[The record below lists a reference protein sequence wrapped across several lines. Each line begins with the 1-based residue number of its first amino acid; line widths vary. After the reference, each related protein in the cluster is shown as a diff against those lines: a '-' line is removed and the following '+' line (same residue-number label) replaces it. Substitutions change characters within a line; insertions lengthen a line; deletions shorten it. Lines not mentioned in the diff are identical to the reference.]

1 MPRWLPSVRFTAATL
16 HQAIRLLVAC
26 GLAAGAAWLLGVP
39 EGYWTLITA
48 VVVMQPDLSHT
59 LTAGRDRV
67 LGTLVGAAFGLVLIA
82 LRQQGWPTVP
92 LFIAGLIPVALL
104 TALWPALRL
113 AGTTLVVVFLI
124 PADGDPYT
132 RPLFRVLD
140 ILIGVLA
147 CLAVSVLIFPGQ
159 NQKAPELR

>member
-1 MPRWLPSVRFTAATL
+1 
-16 HQAIRLLVAC
+16 
-26 GLAAGAAWLLGVP
+26 
-39 EGYWTLITA
+39 
-48 VVVMQPDLSHT
+48 
-59 LTAGRDRV
+59 
-67 LGTLVGAAFGLVLIA
+67 
-82 LRQQGWPTVP
+82 
-92 LFIAGLIPVALL
+92 
-104 TALWPALRL
+104 LRL

-124 PADGDPYT
+124 PAGGDPYT